1 MSVLLWAGVDAGG
14 TKVRV
19 AIADVQHRLVAHHE
33 GPGANA
39 LVDGPDA
46 AADRIVAALGAF
58 RPCYVSVGLAGAWS
72 PVIRRRVAVRLR
84 AALGGFRDI
93 MIRNDAVAILEA
105 LSPREPA
112 ILIAAGT
119 GTVTIGR
126 AASGSIVRVD
136 GWGPLAGDAGSGT
149 WTGRRAIEAALRAHD
164 GRARPSGF
172 ARAVLRAAG
181 LANPEQDIRRLYAPG
196 VRPQSMARLVPV
208 VAQWARRGDPAA
220 RRLLGD
226 AGRALAESALAARRK
241 LLASGGPGRVS
252 GRRRGHVRDR
262 VRLFV
267 TGGLAGVVPIRLGG
281 TFILDRRRIVPEA
294 VALRLAVRDHGGRF
308 LESAFEPVYRQVEHS
323 RPRPVRDESLAL
335 PPTERANPFTAGFSG
350 LAPLAMVR
358 AMNREDSRIA
368 PAIARI
374 LPRVARAV
382 GTAER
387 QIRRGGRMIYV
398 GAGTSGRLGVLD
410 ASEAPPTF
418 GVPRGLVVGVIA
430 GGRRALDHSVEGAE
444 DDARAGTA
452 AMRRLRVGRC
462 DFVLGLSVSG
472 GARYVVAALR
482 SARRAGAATAAITM
496 NPRSPLA
503 RTARLALVPAVG
515 PEVIAGSSRLKAG
528 TAQKMLLNML
538 STCVFARSG
547 RVHGNL
553 MSHVT
558 PVNEKLRGRA
568 VRIAARL
575 LDVADYEAERR
586 LIAAGWRLDRVLGH
600 VPGR

>member
-1 MSVLLWAGVDAGG
+1 MKPQLFAGVDAGG

-19 AIADVQHRLVAHHE
+19 AVADARGRLIAHRE

-39 LVDGPDA
+39 VSDGPEA
-46 AADRIVAALGAF
+46 ATERIVGAF
-58 RPCYVSVGLAGAWS
+58 AGLRPDAVAVGLAGALS
-72 PVIRRRVAVRLR
+72 PAVSRRVAARLR
-84 AALGGFRDI
+84 AALGTRRI
-93 MIRNDAVAILEA
+93 VVRNDAVAILEA
-105 LSPREPA
+105 LAPRENSV
-112 ILIAAGT
+112 LVAAGT

-126 AASGSIVRVD
+126 TAAGRLVRVD
-136 GWGPLAGDAGSGT
+136 GWGPVAGDAGSGT
-149 WTGRRAIEAALRAHD
+149 WIGRTALEHALRAHD
-164 GRARPSGF
+164 GRERPSAF
-172 ARAVLRAAG
+172 ARAVLHAAG
-181 LANPEQDIRRLYAPG
+181 LRDPARDIRRFYASLRRLQDL
-196 VRPQSMARLVPV
+196 VRLGPV
-208 VAQWARRGDPAA
+208 VSAFARRRDPAA
-220 RRLLGD
+220 RSILRS
-226 AGRALAESALAARRK
+226 AGRALAVSVAAARRRMP
-241 LLASGGPGRVS
+241 GGRAGVF
-252 GRRRGHVRDR
+252 
-262 VRLFV
+262 L
-267 TGGLAGVVPIRLGG
+267 TGGIATLPPIVSVLRSRFPSVSLAPL
-281 TFILDRRRIVPEA
+281 PEA
-294 VALRLAVRDHGGRF
+294 AALRLAARVFGGRAA
-308 LESAFEPVYRQVEHS
+308 EAAIASALARLGS
-323 RPRPVRDESLAL
+323 SKPRRVRDEGSRLSV
-335 PPTERANPFTAGFSG
+335 TERANPLTAGFSR
-350 LAPLAMVR
+350 LSPADMVR

-452 AMRRLRVGRC
+452 AMRRLRVGRR
-462 DFVLGLSVSG
+462 DFVVGLSVSG

-482 SARRAGAATAAITM
+482 AARRAGAATAAITM

-515 PEVIAGSSRLKAG
+515 PEVVAGSSRLKAG

-586 LIAAGWRLDRVLGH
+586 LIAAGWRLDRVLGR